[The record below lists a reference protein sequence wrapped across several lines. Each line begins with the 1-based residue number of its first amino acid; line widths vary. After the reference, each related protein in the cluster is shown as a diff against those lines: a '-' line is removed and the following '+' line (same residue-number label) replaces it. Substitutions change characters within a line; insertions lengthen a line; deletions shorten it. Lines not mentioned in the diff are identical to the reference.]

1 MIIELLLIG
10 YFNRINCGCIFP
22 RVKDLA
28 VFMNSKQKNKLVLA
42 SSSPRRKEMLRASGI
57 EFDVIVANIDETPRA
72 NEKGHDYVKRNAF
85 EKGFVVSKQL
95 TDNDLI
101 LSADTI
107 VVTKE
112 DKILEKPL
120 NFAHAVEMLKML
132 SNNTHLVLSGYS
144 IFQNKQE
151 IISRIIE
158 TYVTFREITLPE
170 IHAYIN
176 TQEPFDKAGGYG
188 IQGKAMGF
196 VLKVEGSYTNV
207 IGLPLAEVLI
217 DLKNYGNIE
226 AFHNL

>member
-1 MIIELLLIG
+1 
-10 YFNRINCGCIFP
+10 
-22 RVKDLA
+22 
-28 VFMNSKQKNKLVLA
+28 MNSTQKNKLILA

-57 EFDVIVANIDETPRA
+57 DFEVVVANIDETPKN
-72 NEKGHDYVKRNAF
+72 NEKGHAYVKRNAF
-85 EKGFVVSKQL
+85 EKGFVVSKQ
-95 TDNDLI
+95 TSGSAFI

-120 NFAHAVEMLKML
+120 NFAHAVEMLNML

-144 IFQNKQE
+144 LFQNNQE
-151 IISRIIE
+151 IVSRIVE
-158 TYVTFREITLPE
+158 TYVTFREITQPE

-217 DLKNYGNIE
+217 DLKNYGNFE
-226 AFHNL
+226 AFHNMNHC